1 MMAWIRMTATE
12 EEKKGRENMERHFE
26 GRS

>member
-12 EEKKGRENMERHFE
+12 EEKKGRENVERHFE